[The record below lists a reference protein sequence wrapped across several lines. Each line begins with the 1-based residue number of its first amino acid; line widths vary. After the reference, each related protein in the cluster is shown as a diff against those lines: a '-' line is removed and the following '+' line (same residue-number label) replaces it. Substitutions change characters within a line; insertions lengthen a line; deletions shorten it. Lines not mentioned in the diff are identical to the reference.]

1 MTRKLTCQPPYHSMS
16 CNTYKFAHTALAF
29 ICLPCGHAGRNGP
42 RGATWNLRSSSI
54 HPHRKFGIGKVGPRC
69 SVSDRHGFAY
79 TRSNNVMYRW
89 TLRAMR
95 WNTEDLDKK
104 KNLKFKDWFGG
115 NRVKRIT
122 LVSLL
127 SPSADPI
134 LHWEYNLTYYTT
146 IVVEFTLHDRF

>member
-1 MTRKLTCQPPYHSMS
+1 MRGGIH
-16 CNTYKFAHTALAF
+16 
-29 ICLPCGHAGRNGP
+29 IGP
-42 RGATWNLRSSSI
+42 RQ
-54 HPHRKFGIGKVGPRC
+54 
-69 SVSDRHGFAY
+69 
-79 TRSNNVMYRW
+79 
-89 TLRAMR
+89 
-95 WNTEDLDKK
+95 EKK

-115 NRVKRIT
+115 SRVKRIT